1 MRVRLARKV
10 WILDT
15 KRSWSFTELLGKP
28 RAIRLRLTLV
38 VLLIVVYLLLEW
50 FSFLQDFRGLPV
62 SPWNPGLGV
71 LFAFML
77 ARRLAYGWVLFAAI
91 VASELVLLDMRAP
104 LPTVTMIAAIAS
116 IIYTMAAASIRA
128 IVRDG
133 LEFDRVNDIATLV
146 VVGAIASLISAA
158 LLSATFI
165 PGTVLQRSIML
176 QMFIGDLVGIM
187 VMTPLALRLLRTDFE
202 GILRRRNPAQYAE
215 VPLHILLIGIALAII
230 SQTGLDEAYILVIPI
245 VITAVRYGFDGA
257 CLAIAAIQFGLG
269 IMLHSMGAGAD
280 IFFDFQTAMLALT
293 TAGLFVGAEVN
304 ARIRA
309 DNLARSA
316 AAELQKAKEAN
327 IQAERF
333 SIVEGM
339 ASALAHEINQPMTA
353 VRALMRSSQVL
364 IDAER
369 PDLARASNN
378 LGNAIVQVDHAA
390 AVLRKMRDFLKRRQ
404 LDLKRV
410 STHDLL
416 TRAPLLSKSQ
426 IPSDISIGA
435 ELGEE
440 YFVDVDQ
447 VQINQV
453 FLNLIHNSAQAIGA
467 DPAIRGR
474 IDIGAVQMAA
484 PDRIEFFVR
493 DNGPGVPAKR
503 AKSLFEPLKT
513 TKGDGLGLGLA
524 ICVTIME
531 AHGGN
536 IRLESG
542 KPGATEFRF
551 WVPLKRGMS

>member
-1 MRVRLARKV
+1 
-10 WILDT
+10 LDAE
-15 KRSWSFTELLGKP
+15 RPWQFTELLGWP
-28 RAIRLRLTLV
+28 RAVRVRLFLAA
-38 VLLIVVYLLLEW
+38 LLILVYLLLEW

-77 ARRLAYGWVLFAAI
+77 ARRLAYGFVLFAAI
-91 VASELVLLDMRAP
+91 VASELFLLEMRAP
-104 LPTVTMIAAIAS
+104 WPTVVVIAGVAS
-116 IIYTMAAASIRA
+116 AIYTMAAATIRSM
-128 IVRDG
+128 VRDG
-133 LEFDRVNDIATLV
+133 LEFDRVKDVATLAA
-146 VVGAIASLISAA
+146 VGAVASLISAA

-165 PGTVLQRSIML
+165 SGLVLQRSIML

-187 VMTPLALRLLRTDFE
+187 VMTPLALRLLRMNYENLF
-202 GILRRRNPAQYAE
+202 RRRNLGKYAE
-215 VPLHILLIGIALAII
+215 APLHVVAIGIALAII
-230 SQTGLDEAYILVIPI
+230 SQTGLDEAYILFIPI

-257 CLAIAAIQFGLG
+257 CVAIAAIQFGLG
-269 IMLHSMGAGAD
+269 IMLHAMGAGAD
-280 IFFDFQTAMLALT
+280 AFFEFQTAMLALT

-309 DNLARSA
+309 DNLARA
-316 AAELQKAKEAN
+316 AEAELQKAKEAN

-353 VRALMRSSQVL
+353 IRALVRSSQVL
-364 IDAER
+364 LESEEPNI
-369 PDLARASNN
+369 ARASTN
-378 LGNAIVQVDHAA
+378 LGNAVVQVDHAA
-390 AVLRKMRDFLKRRQ
+390 AVLRRMRDFLKRRQ

-416 TRAPLLSKSQ
+416 SRAPMLSRSQ
-426 IPSDISIGA
+426 IPPDIAIGA

-440 YFVDVDQ
+440 HYIDVDP

-453 FLNLIHNSAQAIGA
+453 FLNLIHNSAQAIKT

-474 IDIGAVQMAA
+474 IEIGALHKKA
-484 PDRIEFFVR
+484 PERIEFFVR

-503 AKSLFEPLKT
+503 AKSLFEPLRT

-524 ICVTIME
+524 ICVTIVE
-531 AHGGN
+531 AHGGQ

-542 KPGATEFRF
+542 KPGSTEFRF
-551 WVPLKRGMS
+551 WVPLKRGMG

>member
-1 MRVRLARKV
+1 M
-10 WILDT
+10 DT
-15 KRSWSFTELLGKP
+15 KRSWNFTELLGWP
-28 RAIRLRLTLV
+28 RAIRVRLFLGA
-38 VLLIVVYLLLEW
+38 LLILVYLLLEW

-77 ARRLAYGWVLFAAI
+77 ARRLAYGLVLFAAI
-91 VASELVLLDMRAP
+91 LASELFLLEMRAP
-104 LPTVTMIAAIAS
+104 WPTIVVIAGVAS
-116 IIYTMAAASIRA
+116 AVYTMAAATIRS
-128 IVRDG
+128 IVREG
-133 LEFDRVNDIATLV
+133 LEFDRVRDVATL
-146 VVGAIASLISAA
+146 AIVCTVASLISAA

-165 PGTVLQRSIML
+165 SGQVLQRSIML

-187 VMTPLALRLLRTDFE
+187 VMTPLALRLLRMNYENLF
-202 GILRRRNPAQYAE
+202 RRENLGRYAE
-215 VPLHILLIGIALAII
+215 VPLHVVAIGIALAII
-230 SQTGLDEAYILVIPI
+230 SQRGLDESYILFIPI

-257 CLAIAAIQFGLG
+257 CVAIAAIQFGLG
-269 IMLHSMGAGAD
+269 IMLHAMGAGAD
-280 IFFDFQTAMLALT
+280 SFFEFQTAMLALT

-309 DNLARSA
+309 DNLARRA
-316 AAELQKAKEAN
+316 EAELQKAKEAN

-353 VRALMRSSQVL
+353 IRALVRSSQVL
-364 IDAER
+364 IDSEK
-369 PDLARASNN
+369 PNLARASTN
-378 LGNAIVQVDHAA
+378 LGNVIAQVDHAA
-390 AVLRKMRDFLKRRQ
+390 AVLRRMRDFLKRRQ

-410 STHDLL
+410 STYDLL
-416 TRAPLLSKSQ
+416 ARAPMLSRSQ
-426 IPSDISIGA
+426 ISPQISIGA

-440 YFVDVDQ
+440 HFVDVDQ

-467 DPAIRGR
+467 SPAIPGR
-474 IDIGAVQMAA
+474 IEIGAVRKSE
-484 PDRIEFFVR
+484 PERVEFYVR

-513 TKGDGLGLGLA
+513 SKGDGLGLGLA
-524 ICVTIME
+524 ICATIVE
-531 AHGGN
+531 AHGGQ
-536 IRLESG
+536 IRLENG

-551 WVPLKRGMS
+551 WVPLKRGIG